1 MIPIQ
6 LLEDYL
12 IDQKDGLKQLLTWF
26 LNLVMQLEAL
36 QQVGAEP
43 YERVDSRKAQRNG
56 YKERSLKTR
65 AGGLRLKKPQFRE
78 ISFETKVFDKYS
90 RVEKALINAVIE
102 SYLQGVSTRKV
113 QDIVSQFGLED
124 LSASSV
130 SRISKELDAKV
141 EEFLKRP
148 IEHPI
153 PYLFVD
159 ASYFKGRTDSRYV
172 TKAFLVVTGIRDDGY
187 REILGAR
194 IADGEDELFWSGF
207 FQDLM
212 DRGLSGV
219 KLVISDGHKGIQKAV
234 ERPFL
239 GGSWQMCH
247 VHFMRA
253 VLRNVAKKYQKEIAD
268 KLKIALEDETKM
280 HELVLDLESRGYN
293 KSADTIERFRF
304 SLGNYRAFPREHWRR
319 IRTTNGLE
327 RINKELKRRTRVV
340 GAFPNDESLMRLG
353 VSLLIDINEEW
364 ITTKKYL
371 SMIGWDNRAV
381 EFTEISAHCPNA
393 RPRCSRSP
401 T

>member
-12 IDQKDGLKQLLTWF
+12 IDQNDGLKQLLTWF

-36 QQVGAEP
+36 QQVEAKP
-43 YERVDSRKAQRNG
+43 YERSASRKAHRNG

-65 AGGLRLKKPQFRE
+65 SGELKLKKPQFRE
-78 ISFETKVFDKYS
+78 ISFETKVFDRYS

-113 QDIVSQFGLED
+113 QDIVSQFGIED

-141 EEFLKRP
+141 EEFLKRQ

-159 ASYFKGRTDSRYV
+159 ASYFKVRTNSRYI

-234 ERPFL
+234 EKPFL
-239 GGSWQMCH
+239 GASWQMCQ

-253 VLRNVAKKYQKEIAD
+253 VLRNIAKKYQKEIAD
-268 KLKIALEDETKM
+268 KLKMALEDETKM
-280 HELVLDLESRGYN
+280 HELVLDLESRGYS

-340 GAFPNDESLMRLG
+340 GAFPNDESLMRMG

-364 ITTKKYL
+364 LTTKKDL
-371 SMIGWDNRAV
+371 SMDL
-381 EFTEISAHCPNA
+381 E
-393 RPRCSRSP
+393 
-401 T
+401 